1 MGSSDERGTPLE
13 RVEVLVADLLAL
25 DRVLREVPQNLLI
38 SEAESV
44 NRLMQAI
51 PMDAFRAE
59 HSDSPASPEE
69 DTTRA

>member
-1 MGSSDERGTPLE
+1 VSTSSSGEFAPPLE

-25 DRVLREVPQNLLI
+25 DRVLREVPQNLLT

-51 PMDAFRAE
+51 PMDAFRSA
-59 HSDSPASPEE
+59 HSD
-69 DTTRA
+69 R